1 MISIEY
7 ILVGGSILLLLSI
20 IASKASDKLG
30 IPALLIFLVVG
41 MLAGSEGLGGIEFD
55 NPLLAQSLG
64 IVALSFILFAG
75 GLDTDWES
83 IRPLLWRG
91 LTLSTVGVLITSLL
105 IGVFAVKVL
114 NFSLLEGL
122 LLGAIVSSTDAAA
135 VFAVLR
141 SRNVSLKEQLKR
153 LLELESGSNDPM
165 AVFLTIGLISL
176 LVNPS
181 ASALKLV
188 PMFFQQMAF
197 GAVIGYLIGKGI
209 ILIINRVRLQYEGL
223 YPVLTLSLVLFTYGT
238 TSLLGGNGF
247 LAVYIAGLVIGN
259 SNFIHKKSLI
269 RFHDGLAWLMQI
281 TMFLTL
287 GLLVFPSHLVPIIGI
302 GLLVSMFLMLV
313 ARPVSVFLSLLPV
326 KMNLREKTFISWI
339 GLRGAAPIML
349 ATFPLV
355 ADISKA
361 EMIFNLVFFIV
372 LTSAL
377 LQGTSIPL
385 VATLLGVDA
394 QIPEK
399 LKYPLEFEPGGNIK
413 SEMVELEISNHSA
426 IIGKQIVELSLPKNA
441 LVVLINRNNE
451 FIVPSGGT
459 VLEPGD
465 RMLVLADK
473 DAITEVRSIVESK
486 QAEGMHN
493 KS

>member
-1 MISIEY
+1 
-7 ILVGGSILLLLSI
+7 
-20 IASKASDKLG
+20 
-30 IPALLIFLVVG
+30 
-41 MLAGSEGLGGIEFD
+41 
-55 NPLLAQSLG
+55 
-64 IVALSFILFAG
+64 
-75 GLDTDWES
+75 
-83 IRPLLWRG
+83 
-91 LTLSTVGVLITSLL
+91 
-105 IGVFAVKVL
+105 
-114 NFSLLEGL
+114 
-122 LLGAIVSSTDAAA
+122 
-135 VFAVLR
+135 
-141 SRNVSLKEQLKR
+141 
-153 LLELESGSNDPM
+153 M